1 MTYTAASLAN
11 AITTADDANKI
22 QDPLL
27 PEKCEFIPVAQSF
40 SSDDNDNDQDLKPA
54 ANTEKTGNSL
64 YNQDDSEVFEAASI
78 LCMLAKARPNQEDIP
93 LTMDMLQQQQP
104 QWEEH
109 PQPSYDV
116 ATGSF
121 DSNVND
127 DDDSNDIKVNDNNT
141 DDDNNNINNSDNSN
155 NSSNNDDD

>member
-1 MTYTAASLAN
+1 MPPTTTAPHAVTRSQMTYTAASLAN
-11 AITTADDANKI
+11 AITTADDAKKI
-22 QDPLL
+22 QDPL

-54 ANTEKTGNSL
+54 ATEKTGNNGL

-78 LCMLAKARPNQEDIP
+78 LCMLAKARPNEEDIP
-93 LTMDMLQQQQP
+93 LTMDMLLQQQP

-121 DSNVND
+121 DSNDNDHD
-127 DDDSNDIKVNDNNT
+127 DDEDEDEEEDQDMYEEEI
-141 DDDNNNINNSDNSN
+141 
-155 NSSNNDDD
+155 